1 MSALTLTAS
10 LRGGFAALR
19 ANPLRT
25 TLSALGVVI
34 GIGAMISVLALSD
47 GVEASIRKQLAA
59 DGRALTLR
67 ISPRTTETIDG
78 VTVPRTGFPVFG
90 TAEATELAAA
100 VGAQGAVSLTV
111 NGPSLV
117 AVAPGRPER
126 GMLLNGMQRPP
137 AAIAERPRLA
147 GRFFTPEE
155 GTRGARVLVISDGLA
170 AALARSLADSTE
182 QPVRAAMP
190 GEARRREAPR
200 RPTSLAECQALVG
213 RTVLVR
219 GQPWEIV
226 GVFQASEGQ
235 PSECGGDAPAPVMG
249 VGSGISRMAAAPAG
263 AAIEAII
270 PAPGRPLVAQL
281 VVTAA
286 RIEDVPALRG
296 RVERWLT
303 GRFGRDSAGARG
315 WRDRVDLA
323 SYERESESVR
333 QGMVVFR
340 LLMTA
345 ITGISLVVGGVGIM
359 NVLLASV
366 TERTREIGISKA
378 VGARRRDVLVQYLAE
393 SVAIS
398 ALGAVLGTALGIG
411 VAHIVAMI
419 MRSQSGAVVRAGFS
433 LSTFLVAVGAP
444 VIVGVCFGLYP
455 ALRAS
460 RLSPID
466 AIRHE

>member
-1 MSALTLTAS
+1 MSALTFSAA

-67 ISPRTTETIDG
+67 LSPRTTEMVDG
-78 VTVPRTGFPVFG
+78 VTVPRTGFPIFG
-90 TAEATELAAA
+90 AGDATALA
-100 VGAQGAVSLTV
+100 GALGPAGSVSLSV

-117 AVAPGRPER
+117 TVAPGRPER
-126 GMLLNGMQRPP
+126 GMLLTGMQRPP
-137 AAIAERPRLA
+137 AAIADRPRLA

-155 GTRGARVLVISDGLA
+155 GANGARVLVISDGLA
-170 AALARSLADSTE
+170 ASLTRTLAGGAGQRESE
-182 QPVRAAMP
+182 
-190 GEARRREAPR
+190 RRVPSE
-200 RPTSLAECQALVG
+200 AECRALVG
-213 RTVLVR
+213 RTVQVR

-226 GVFQASEGQ
+226 GILRPSEDR
-235 PSECGGDAPAPVMG
+235 PSECGGEAARPVLG
-249 VGSGISRMAAAPAG
+249 VGTGATRMAAAPA
-263 AAIEAII
+263 AAALGAII
-270 PAPGRPLVAQL
+270 PAPGRPLVPQL
-281 VVTAA
+281 VVTAE
-286 RIEDVPALRG
+286 RIEDVPALRV
-296 RVERWLT
+296 RVERWLA
-303 GRFGRDSAGARG
+303 GRYGRDSARTGG
-315 WRDRVDLA
+315 WRERVDVA

-333 QGMVVFR
+333 QGMVLFR
-340 LLMTA
+340 TLMTA
-345 ITGISLVVGGVGIM
+345 ITGISLIVGGVGIM

-378 VGARRRDVLVQYLAE
+378 VGARKRDVLVQYLAE

-398 ALGAVLGTALGIG
+398 ALGAALGTALG
-411 VAHIVAMI
+411 VAVAQVVAIV
-419 MRSQSGAVVRAGFS
+419 MRAQSGVTVRAGFS
-433 LSTFLVAVGAP
+433 LSTFMVAVGAP
-444 VIVGVCFGLYP
+444 VLVGVCFGLYP
-455 ALRAS
+455 ALRAA